1 MSVITLNN
9 RHYDFSKFL
18 PKVNGITL
26 RSNIEL
32 AREIHTLLDSINYR
46 FDFNHPEPAILRNY
60 QNVERKCLIVLL
72 RNLVNQISVFPTS
85 IHDLFI
91 VTSSGFA
98 ISLGNS
104 KWDRI
109 CRIYLHSDE
118 RKILRIVPLSQVSNI
133 VETWLKSSL
142 TNKSI
147 EIV

>member
-9 RHYDFSKFL
+9 RNYDFSKFL

-32 AREIHTLLDSINYR
+32 AREIHSLLDSINYR

-60 QNVERKCLIVLL
+60 QAVERKCLVILL
-72 RNLVNQISVFPTS
+72 RNLVNQISVFPS
-85 IHDLFI
+85 SVCELFI

-104 KWDRI
+104 KWERI

-118 RKILRIVPLSQVSNI
+118 RKIMRIVPLSQVSKI
-133 VETWLKSSL
+133 VEEWFKSSL

-147 EIV
+147 EIL